1 MTMQMPGAIVVV
13 GGLALAATA
22 CLQPRRYACTDDEQC
37 RVGERTGSC
46 MVDLGWCAYP
56 DADCDS
62 GLRYSALASTTLSN
76 HCVPLAGTSSS
87 GGSSDTTQS
96 SGDTSSSGGSSGSSS
111 TGDASSSSTGIPD
124 CERTCVSGP
133 HGTAAC
139 DTTGNCVLTC
149 EAPWQDCDGELAN
162 GCEVPVG
169 VAHQCSITGLDP
181 VAGCWTAYCGS
192 SDVEGTANFGSYYC
206 VDCVTCQ
213 EPLPGQ
219 CQWCNHDDGHWHPMD
234 ACSCGTDLG
243 AVCNP

>member
-1 MTMQMPGAIVVV
+1 MQRAVVIA

-22 CLQPRRYACTDDEQC
+22 CLQPRRYQCTDDDQC

-46 MVDLGWCAYP
+46 IVDIGWCAYP
-56 DADCDS
+56 DDDCDS
-62 GLRYSALASTTLSN
+62 GLRYSTLAAEELSN
-76 HCVPLAGTSSS
+76 HCVPSPGTST
-87 GGSSDTTQS
+87 SDASIGATQSTGDASS
-96 SGDTSSSGGSSGSSS
+96 SGDTSSSSGGG
-111 TGDASSSSTGIPD
+111 SSSSTGIPD

-149 EAPWQDCDGELAN
+149 EAPWQDCDGDVAT

-169 VAHQCSITGLDP
+169 VAHQCSVNGLDP

-192 SDVEGTANFGSYYC
+192 NDAEGVANFGTYYC

-219 CQWCNHDDGHWHPMD
+219 CQWCNHDDGHWHPMA

-243 AVCNP
+243 AVCAP